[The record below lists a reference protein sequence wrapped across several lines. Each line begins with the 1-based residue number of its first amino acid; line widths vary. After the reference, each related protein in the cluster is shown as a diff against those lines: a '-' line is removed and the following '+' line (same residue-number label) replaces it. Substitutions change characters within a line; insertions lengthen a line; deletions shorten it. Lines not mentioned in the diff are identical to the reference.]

1 MQLFGK
7 NSSDVRKLVSI
18 NFGFEIKDPL
28 FIQVIH
34 PYLSRCMYDSVSF
47 EQYTYVVDFTFVILK
62 KNQITW
68 LTLFNAPESFP
79 LIRLLPAVAKQ
90 PVSANLE
97 YHLNES
103 RTVNTERTLAL
114 APEVAH

>member
-34 PYLSRCMYDSVSF
+34 PYLSRCMDDSVAF
-47 EQYTYVVDFTFVILK
+47 EQYTYVVNFTFGILK
-62 KNQITW
+62 KDQVAW
-68 LTLFNAPESFP
+68 LTL
-79 LIRLLPAVAKQ
+79 VK
-90 PVSANLE
+90 VSE
-97 YHLNES
+97 
-103 RTVNTERTLAL
+103 
-114 APEVAH
+114 